1 MTFTR
6 PILAASFAAMLSLGL
21 GSAVLAQEASNA
33 DTVVAS
39 INGETVTLA
48 DLVILRATLDQRS
61 TAGATEEQLYDNLL
75 TQATNKILLRQA
87 AERAKM
93 DERKMV
99 TRWIE
104 FQRAGILAD
113 VYAQER
119 VSEQVTQELIESEY
133 QKRFVEAERANE
145 YNANHILV
153 QDEEEAKALAVRA
166 KAGEDFEQLAKDNSK
181 GPSAPT
187 GGKLGWFKEGD
198 MVPIF
203 YAAAARLEA
212 GGISD
217 PVKSQFGWHVIKVND
232 VRPLQ
237 PPALEQV
244 QGEIQ
249 RLLSA
254 QVTEAVV
261 NALRQAGQISTIE
274 GRPGLDRLGDITLI
288 TEEE

>member
-1 MTFTR
+1 MIFTR
-6 PILAASFAAMLSLGL
+6 TALAAILSLGV
-21 GSAVLAQEASNA
+21 ATAAMAEEAPATA
-33 DTVVAS
+33 DTAVANV
-39 INGETVTLA
+39 NGEVITLA
-48 DLVILRATLDQRS
+48 DLVLLRATLDRRS
-61 TAGATEEQLYDNLL
+61 LGGKTEEQLYDDLL

-87 AERAKM
+87 AERAAM
-93 DERKMV
+93 HERKMV
-99 TRWIE
+99 IRWVE
-104 FQRAGILAD
+104 FQRNGILAD

-119 VSEQVTQELIESEY
+119 ISEQVTPEMIEAEY
-133 QKRFVEAERANE
+133 QKRFVQAERPAE

-166 KAGEDFEQLAKDNSK
+166 KAGEDFEQLAKDHSK

-187 GGKLGWFKEGD
+187 GGKLGWFKDGD

-203 YAAAARLEA
+203 FAATARLEP
-212 GGISD
+212 GGVSD
-217 PVKSQFGWHVIKVND
+217 PVQSQFGWHVIKLNET
-232 VRPLQ
+232 RAME

-261 NALRQAGQISTIE
+261 NALRQAGDVATTE
-274 GRPGLDRLGDITLI
+274 GRPGLDRLGDVTLI
-288 TEEE
+288 TGEE